1 MDFDSTLALFK
12 LKRAAGQNAGAGCTG
27 SRMGG
32 SENISIAGRQSIHHD
47 RRHSNVSLAKKQQSK
62 STAISGGPVNRAGR
76 NSFPLFYKFKR
87 FLLMAS
93 TGFFPIGMQ
102 EIIQE
107 MMDVTPF
114 GLSAFLPKIE
124 VKEFGLV
131 LSCRCK
137 DFETQRH

>member
-32 SENISIAGRQSIHHD
+32 SENISIASRQSIHHD
-47 RRHSNVSLAKKQQSK
+47 RRHSNVSLAKKQQSN

-76 NSFPLFYKFKR
+76 NSFPLIYKFKR

-93 TGFFPIGMQ
+93 TGVLPAGMQ

-107 MMDVTPF
+107 MMDVPTF
-114 GLSAFLPKIE
+114 GWIAFLPKSE
-124 VKEFGLV
+124 ANTSASFCKEF
-131 LSCRCK
+131 
-137 DFETQRH
+137 ETRQNM